1 MPGKSIEQTIA
12 DAQAPHTWMPRT
24 LGLLPLT
31 MMGIGVTVGS
41 GLFVLTGTAAADYA
55 GPAITVSFMIGAAV
69 ALLVAVSYA
78 EFAGSVPVA
87 GSAYT
92 YAAAALGEFCAWV
105 IGWDLMLEMTVGAAA
120 VSVGW
125 SGYLEDLLGVLGI
138 RFPATLSGPDAV
150 LNVPAM
156 ALALALTVVLVLGIR
171 LTARVTT
178 VMTAVKVLAAI
189 AFVLVGA
196 RHVDPANW
204 SPFVP
209 APRASPT
216 SGAWD
221 TPLISVFDAQATRF
235 GPVGVLTGGA
245 IVFGAYTGF
254 DIIASS
260 AEETR
265 QPQRAVPLAIAGT
278 LLVCSTLYV
287 SVSFVL
293 TGMVR
298 YDRIDPAA
306 PVTGALRMV
315 GATWTALGV
324 ATGAVVGLAAVV
336 LVMMMGQARV
346 FLAMSRDGLLP
357 RWFAAVH
364 PKRRTPQR
372 ITVVLGAGVALVAG
386 TTPITELAEL
396 SNIGTLAAFAIV
408 SGGVLRLRVTRPDL
422 RRAFR
427 VPLVP
432 WLPLLAIL
440 ACVVLALH
448 YPLVTWARFSMWMTL
463 GLLIRFSVA
472 RHSPTTG
479 SGR

>member
-1 MPGKSIEQTIA
+1 MSGKNVEQTIA

-24 LGLLPLT
+24 LGTLSLT

-41 GLFVLTGTAAADYA
+41 GLFVLTGTAAANYA
-55 GPAITVSFMIGAAV
+55 GPAITISFVIGAAV
-69 ALLVAVSYA
+69 ALLV
-78 EFAGSVPVA
+78 
-87 GSAYT
+87 
-92 YAAAALGEFCAWV
+92 
-105 IGWDLMLEMTVGAAA
+105 
-120 VSVGW
+120 
-125 SGYLEDLLGVLGI
+125 
-138 RFPATLSGPDAV
+138 
-150 LNVPAM
+150 
-156 ALALALTVVLVLGIR
+156 
-171 LTARVTT
+171 
-178 VMTAVKVLAAI
+178 
-189 AFVLVGA
+189 
-196 RHVDPANW
+196 
-204 SPFVP
+204 
-209 APRASPT
+209 
-216 SGAWD
+216 
-221 TPLISVFDAQATRF
+221 
-235 GPVGVLTGGA
+235 GA

-357 RWFAAVH
+357 NWFAAVH

-372 ITVVLGAGVALVAG
+372 ITIILGAGVSVVAG

-396 SNIGTLAAFAIV
+396 SNIGTLAAFALV
-408 SGGVLRLRVTRPDL
+408 SGGVLRLRATRPDL
-422 RRAFR
+422 VRAFR

-432 WLPLLAIL
+432 WLPILAIL

-448 YPLVTWARFSMWMTL
+448 YPLVTWARFVIWMML
-463 GLLIRFSVA
+463 GLLLYFSVA
-472 RHSPTTG
+472 RRRSARSREPRPAG
-479 SGR
+479 PGR